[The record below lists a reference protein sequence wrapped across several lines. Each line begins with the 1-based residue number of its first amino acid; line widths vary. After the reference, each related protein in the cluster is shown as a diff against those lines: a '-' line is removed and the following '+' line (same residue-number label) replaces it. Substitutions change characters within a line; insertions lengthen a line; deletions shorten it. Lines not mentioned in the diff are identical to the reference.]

1 MVNSVRCI
9 AACVDEFKLSYARG
23 TAGGRPPFQAQYE
36 VWQLVNG
43 QPRKTQLGNKEL
55 RPEHTTEQ
63 EVSLDMIV
71 GGNYGVTLTHAW
83 QNTTEQLVT
92 AALPGFVGY
101 STQWK
106 NGGTVSG
113 HTTELTI
120 EARVIQTPRVAWTS
134 TIVADYSEA
143 KIEEWPF
150 ACENPAWRYYCTG
163 VGMYEIWGSSH
174 VHSQEMLLAHHGGA
188 LADRATEFML
198 NDDGL
203 MVWVGEGNTY
213 RDGFSNQLWG
223 TTTSIGGA
231 TYNWGIPFLWQTVA
245 GGNDLM

>member
-1 MVNSVRCI
+1 VRRNFNDLNARMTFRGLFERQFAEELDSRGRHFLIAGVPRIDATPTSQRYNSSYQQEVRSDGFLWDTALEYADKYI
-9 AACVDEFKLSYARG
+9 ATFLLRWDGSSLFGVDNRWHTYYRTAFAYRLSEEEWFNLPGVDEFKLSYARG

-36 VWQLVNG
+36 VWQLVSG
-43 QPRKTQLGNKEL
+43 QPRKTQLGNKDL

-120 EARVIQTPRVAWTS
+120 EARVIQTPRV
-134 TIVADYSEA
+134 
-143 KIEEWPF
+143 
-150 ACENPAWRYYCTG
+150 
-163 VGMYEIWGSSH
+163 
-174 VHSQEMLLAHHGGA
+174 
-188 LADRATEFML
+188 
-198 NDDGL
+198 
-203 MVWVGEGNTY
+203 
-213 RDGFSNQLWG
+213 
-223 TTTSIGGA
+223 
-231 TYNWGIPFLWQTVA
+231 
-245 GGNDLM
+245 